1 MSILKVGPWIL
12 LALCTSALAKD
23 KDRDWKLGRVLDS
36 TSSKSTFTTGATST
50 TNTNGTATA
59 NTNGTATTTGGTTSL
74 NATTT
79 ASGQSQQTT
88 STVVH
93 HMTIRDTELLIVGSD
108 YAYVIE
114 DPYAVSGPLL
124 KRAITN
130 RKHGCRFIIG
140 EDIKYVQEKGKL
152 IVLDP
157 DGKECSLDIVKQEKV
172 QH

>member
-1 MSILKVGPWIL
+1 M
-12 LALCTSALAKD
+12 SALGLCAD
-23 KDRDWKLGRVLDS
+23 KARDWKLGRVLDS
-36 TSSKSTFTTGATST
+36 TSSKSTFATGATTST
-50 TNTNGTATA
+50 SGTSTATA
-59 NTNGTATTTGGTTSL
+59 NTNGTASTVGGTTSL

-79 ASGQSQQTT
+79 ANGQSQQTS
-88 STVVH
+88 STVIH
-93 HMTIRDTELLIVGSD
+93 HMTVRETELLIVGAD

-114 DPYAVSGPLL
+114 DPFAVSGPLL

-140 EDIKYVQEKGKL
+140 EDIKYVQDKGKL

-157 DGKECSLDIVKQEKV
+157 DGKECKLDIVKQERV